1 MNTSQAPHAAVST
14 AISGLLAL
22 GLVAATGT
30 EALAGKAGMEKCA
43 GIAKAGLND
52 CATSKHSCAGEA
64 KVSGAPDEWVY
75 VPTGT
80 CNKIVGGKLKTS

>member
-1 MNTSQAPHAAVST
+1 MNTSKAPHAAVST
-14 AISGLLAL
+14 AISGLLAM

-30 EALAGKAGMEKCA
+30 EALAKPGMEKCA

-52 CATSKHSCAGEA
+52 CATSQHSCAGKA

-80 CNKIVGGKLKTS
+80 CNKIVGGKVKTS